1 MTTPSAFVFLHGGQH
16 SSWCWD
22 RLITH
27 LAPTTLARQR
37 VLALDVPGCG
47 RKRWRAGAESTLLEV
62 ATELN
67 AEIRAAGLGPVVLVG
82 HSMAGSL
89 LPHMAALAPELF
101 RHLIY
106 LAACVPRQ
114 GESVMDTLGS
124 TLHGVNPGV
133 VGWPLDP
140 QSTSPQ
146 AMMTAMFGTGLDE
159 ATLQRLLAECAQDQW
174 PVSLAAEPV
183 MLDGRDLAIP
193 SSYVVT
199 LKDPILPV
207 SWQGRFA
214 ERAGAR
220 AMYTMDAPHELFL
233 SQPAELAV
241 LLRSI
246 AA

>member
-16 SSWCWD
+16 SSWCWE

-37 VLALDVPGCG
+37 VLTLDVPGCG
-47 RKRWRAGAESTLLEV
+47 RKRWRAGAASTLLEV

-67 AEIRAAGLGPVVLVG
+67 AEIRAAKLGRVVLVG
-82 HSMAGSL
+82 HAMAGSL
-89 LPHMAALAPELF
+89 LPQMAALAPDLF
-101 RHLIY
+101 RHLVY

-114 GESVMDTLGS
+114 GESVMDTLGG
-124 TLHGVNPGV
+124 TLQGVHPSV

-146 AMMTAMFGTGLDE
+146 DMMTAMFGTGLDK
-159 ATLQRLLAECAQDQW
+159 ATLQMLLAECAQDQW
-174 PVSLAAEPV
+174 PLSLAAEPV
-183 MLDGRDLAIP
+183 ALDGRDLAVP

-207 SWQGRFA
+207 FWQGRFA

-220 AMYTMDAPHELFL
+220 AMYSMDAPHELFF
-233 SQPAELAV
+233 SQPAELAG
-241 LLRSI
+241 LLQAI
-246 AA
+246 AI